1 VNGVAETC
9 LVFDQPLKSIE
20 VAAGAIFD
28 QRPPEIDNLPRRCRR
43 RLAGQSLS
51 YHQRDSFLD
60 RRIRPVGDL
69 VEFAAMKSI
78 VEHGREVLG
87 NAGHAAGADR
97 LDAGLLDCLEYG
109 ARLLPARH
117 ELAMHHGVVAG
128 ELECDR
134 VGVSADDC
142 RIRAAELAWRLG
154 QPRLAGHD
162 AWTLRGKSNFELGLA
177 GDRAQASRDR
187 ALKRFGRGVFRW
199 IFGPDVR

>member
-1 VNGVAETC
+1 
-9 LVFDQPLKSIE
+9 
-20 VAAGAIFD
+20 
-28 QRPPEIDNLPRRCRR
+28 
-43 RLAGQSLS
+43 
-51 YHQRDSFLD
+51 
-60 RRIRPVGDL
+60 DL

-117 ELAMHHGVVAG
+117 ELAMHHGIVAG
-128 ELECDR
+128 EPECGR
-134 VGVSADDC
+134 VGTAPDRC

-162 AWTLRGKSNFELGLA
+162 TRTFRGKSNLELGLA

-187 ALKRFGRGVFRW
+187 ALERLGWGIFRW
-199 IFGPDVR
+199 IFGPDVRRHHSVTGILSSAPHCRMITP